1 MKTYNIEITSKAYK
15 DMDSIYTYI
24 AYELHEPIVAANQY
38 DRIADAILTLDK
50 MPDRIKIMNSE
61 PALSRSLRPL
71 LVDNYTVL
79 FTIELD
85 TVFIVR
91 VLYSSSD
98 INARIAD
105 E

>member
-1 MKTYNIEITSKAYK
+1 LKTYNIEITSKAYE
-15 DMDSIYTYI
+15 DMDCIYTYI
-24 AYELHEPIVAANQY
+24 ANELHEPILAANQY
-38 DRIADAILTLDK
+38 DRIADAILTLDT

-61 PALSRSLRPL
+61 PALSKGLRPL

-79 FTIELD
+79 FTIEYD

-98 INARIAD
+98 INARID
-105 E
+105 EE

>member
-1 MKTYNIEITSKAYK
+1 
-15 DMDSIYTYI
+15 MDSIYTYI
-24 AYELHEPIVAANQY
+24 ADVLHEPIVAANQY
-38 DRIADAILTLDK
+38 DRIADAILTLDT

-61 PALSRSLRPL
+61 PALSKSLRPL

-79 FTIELD
+79 FTIECD

-98 INARIAD
+98 INAKVA
-105 E
+105 EE

>member
-1 MKTYNIEITSKAYK
+1 
-15 DMDSIYTYI
+15 MDGIYTYI
-24 AYELHEPIVAANQY
+24 ADMLHEPIIAANQY
-38 DRIADAILTLDK
+38 DRIADAILTLET

-61 PALSRSLRPL
+61 PAQSKRLRPL

-79 FTIELD
+79 FMIGSD

-98 INARIAD
+98 ISARIAD